1 MAGSQAEA
9 TNQGNPPLRFS
20 GNQRGR
26 TLERASR
33 VMNVSG
39 RVFDVHGFSA
49 GKFAPV
55 RDAFQ
60 AHFTE
65 HNEVGASLGVTFRGE
80 TVVDL
85 WGGWR
90 DAAKTRSWERDTVA
104 CIWSVSKSITAICFG
119 MIVDRGLASFEDR
132 ISRYWPE
139 FAAAG
144 KGEVTIAML
153 LSHQAGVTGFAT
165 PAVTEDMYAGE
176 AAARRLAAQAPFW
189 EPGTAAGYHPCSVG
203 ILATALFA
211 RIEGRSIQSFV
222 QDELARPF
230 GLDVSI
236 GAPPGKPDTVAEMI
250 AVAGGGTAILP
261 NDSPA
266 QAAANNPLLN
276 SAMANTPAFRTA
288 DLCAVNAFSNG
299 RSMAELYSLFMGGR
313 LDGRALASN
322 QVFANATMLRAEG
335 VDLIRGV
342 FLRWSA
348 GFQINV
354 NGLFGPNPD
363 VVFHTGFGGTFSLA
377 DPVAGVTL
385 SYVPNRMG
393 DLYDREPRRTGL
405 VKALYQSF

>member
-1 MAGSQAEA
+1 MHG
-9 TNQGNPPLRFS
+9 
-20 GNQRGR
+20 
-26 TLERASR
+26 AST
-33 VMNVSG
+33 
-39 RVFDVHGFSA
+39 A
-49 GKFAPV
+49 KFAPV
-55 RDAFQ
+55 LDAFQ

-65 HNEVGASLGVTFRGE
+65 RDEVGASVGVTFRGE

-90 DAAKTRSWERDTVA
+90 NSARTQAWERDTVA

-119 MIVDRGLASFEDR
+119 MIIDRGLASFDDR

-153 LSHQAGVTGFAT
+153 LSHQAGVTGFAM
-165 PAVTEDMYAGE
+165 PAITEDMYAGD

-189 EPGTAAGYHPCSVG
+189 EPGTAAGYHPFSVG

-230 GLDVSI
+230 GLDLSI
-236 GAPPGKPDTVAEMI
+236 GAPPGKPDTAAEMI
-250 AVAGGGTAILP
+250 PAPGGATAP
-261 NDSPA
+261 FPDDSPA
-266 QAAANNPLLN
+266 RAAANNPPFD

-313 LDGRALASN
+313 ADGRALTSYE
-322 QVFANATMLRAEG
+322 VFANATIPRAEG

-342 FLRWSA
+342 FLRWTA
-348 GFQINV
+348 GFQLNG
-354 NGLFGPNPD
+354 GLFGPNPD
-363 VVFHTGFGGTFSLA
+363 VVLHTGLGGTFSLA

-405 VKALYQSF
+405 VKALYQSL